1 MDKAKISLA
10 TRIRRNLFTIVL
22 WVVTAWLLY
31 PLIVLDTVNI
41 QNAKAY
47 LYRSSAGIVIMILI
61 LGKTIFDLLFPQEIS
76 QKKSWA
82 YTLFL
87 TLYSLVIT
95 GGVIFMVARMVIAYA
110 TKNTTNTNFNY

>member
-1 MDKAKISLA
+1 MEHAKIPLT
-10 TRIRRNLFTIVL
+10 TRVRNAGFTIVL
-22 WVVTAWLLY
+22 WIATAWLLY

-47 LYRSSAGIVIMILI
+47 LYRSSGGIVIMIII

-82 YTLFL
+82 NTIFL
-87 TLYSLVIT
+87 TLYSLAIT
-95 GGVIFMVARMVIAYA
+95 GGVIFMVARMVLVYLK
-110 TKNTTNTNFNY
+110 KNSTNFNF

>member
-1 MDKAKISLA
+1 MEHAKVPLA
-10 TRIRRNLFTIVL
+10 ARVRNAGFTIIL
-22 WVVTAWLLY
+22 WVATAWLLY

-47 LYRSSAGIVIMILI
+47 LYRSSAGIVIMIII

-82 YTLFL
+82 NTIFL
-87 TLYSLVIT
+87 MLYSLAIT
-95 GGVIFMVARMVIAYA
+95 GGVIFMVARMVLVYLK
-110 TKNTTNTNFNY
+110 KNSTNFNF